1 MRVGYRTDCTNT
13 HHSHPEYKGAKK
25 QSDYGPR
32 KCIKQTN
39 ERRILLAGAFE
50 DDRPDAGEERIYDE
64 RKHCA
69 AEDRQYNVR
78 HFQKRPGY
86 RDDQPAAE
94 KCGRVRRGKSSN
106 THKLT
111 HQTSSPAAH
120 DFEQNQNDSK
130 GNEDGLPKW
139 RTRHRVQFGPHFVEP
154 GKLIACWRSA

>member
-39 ERRILLAGAFE
+39 ERRILLAGASE
-50 DDRPDAGEERIYDE
+50 DDRPDAGAERIYDE

-78 HFQKRPGY
+78 HLHKRPSY
-86 RDDQPAAE
+86 TADQPTAE
-94 KCGRVRRGKSSN
+94 QCARVPRPTTTT
-106 THKLT
+106 THK
-111 HQTSSPAAH
+111 
-120 DFEQNQNDSK
+120 
-130 GNEDGLPKW
+130 
-139 RTRHRVQFGPHFVEP
+139 
-154 GKLIACWRSA
+154 